1 MAVIQ
6 KQYNYMAFPQ
16 AFSRGNGIP
25 LDNSSLWYSFEEMEN
40 YSKTSVVAY
49 VGQILTLVNEEDNSA
64 KAYIIANAAGDLQEV
79 GSATVGDNRTIVLK
93 DDGALA
99 LKNWG
104 VEYYRWVDAVGEE
117 GQEGYVAGHHEK
129 QVVDAEHPWIAG
141 LEPKAV
147 AGAAGT
153 FELAWYQPSTTTIEG
168 LSSTVS
174 TIRTSVDEIN
184 AALGNAET
192 EGTIR
197 YDIAGKLDKSGGTM
211 TGELKLSDN
220 SKAASEAVVDA
231 KIAEA
236 IGSAGH
242 LKRAIVKNL
251 PEVASADADT
261 IYMVK
266 NESITTGD
274 AYKEYMLINGAF
286 AQIGDTSV
294 NLEPYATKVYA
305 DEKAGEVQTALG
317 THEADAVKHITA
329 DERTA
334 WNNKVD
340 KAEGKSLISDTLIT
354 KVEGLANVKSIGSN
368 LTLSD
373 EGVLSA
379 QDSYQLPIASNTVL
393 GGVMVDGVTIKADA
407 TGKISVPAADG
418 SKAGLLSKE
427 DFVKVQ
433 NIEAGAQKNV
443 IDSVDEAQFAIDGE
457 KKLSLLDVAMS
468 KITGL
473 AEALAGKVAVEEG
486 KSLVSDT
493 LITKLEGIE
502 AGAQA
507 NKIESVKV
515 GGTAL
520 NITDKSVDIP
530 VATNTVLGA
539 VMSSAAENKVTVGT
553 DGIME
558 VNSLNINKLVQTD
571 GDYLILDGGNADGSN
586 ILINNLNVNEVSY

>member
-25 LDNSSLWYSFEEMEN
+25 LDNSSLWYSLEEMEN
-40 YSKTSVVAY
+40 YAKTSVVAY

-79 GSATVGDNRTIVLK
+79 GSATVGDNKTIVLK
-93 DDGALA
+93 EGALA

-104 VEYYRWVDAVGEE
+104 VEYYKWVDAVGEE

-141 LEPKAV
+141 LEPKAI
-147 AGAAGT
+147 AGAAGA
-153 FELAWYQPSTTTIEG
+153 FELAWYQPSTTTVEG

-184 AALGNAET
+184 AALGNADT
-192 EGTIR
+192 AGTIR

-211 TGELKLSDN
+211 TGELKLSDG

-231 KIAEA
+231 KVAEA

-242 LKRAIVKNL
+242 LKREIVKNL
-251 PEVASADADT
+251 PNPASADADT

-266 NESITTGD
+266 DASVTTGD
-274 AYKEYMLINGAF
+274 AYKEYMLIDGAF

-294 NLEPYATKVYA
+294 NLEPYATKDYA
-305 DEKAGEVQTALG
+305 DGKANEVQTALG
-317 THEADAVKHITA
+317 THEADVVKHVTA

-340 KAEGKSLISDTLIT
+340 KAEGKSLISNTLIT
-354 KVEGLANVKSIGSN
+354 KVEGLANVKSIGDN
-368 LTLSD
+368 LTLSE

-379 QDSYQLPIASNTVL
+379 QDSYQLPIASDTVL
-393 GGVMVDGVTIKADA
+393 GGVMVDGITVKVDT
-407 TGKISVPAADG
+407 TGKISVPMADG
-418 SKAGLLSKE
+418 SAAGLLSKE

-443 IDSVDEAQFAIDGE
+443 IDSVDEAQFAINED
-457 KKLSLLDVAMS
+457 KKLSLLNVEMG

-473 AEALAGKVAVEEG
+473 ADALAGKVAVEAG
-486 KSLVSDT
+486 KSLVSNT
-493 LITKLEGIE
+493 LITKLEGIAEGAEVNKLE
-502 AGAQA
+502 A
-507 NKIESVKV
+507 VKVNGVALNIADKAVNIPV
-515 GGTAL
+515 GGT
-520 NITDKSVDIP
+520 
-530 VATNTVLGA
+530 VLGV
-539 VMSSAAENKVTVGT
+539 VMSSDAQNKISIGADGT
-553 DGIME
+553 ME
-558 VNSLNINKLVQTD
+558 VNNVNISKLVQD
-571 GDYLILDGGNADGSN
+571 NDSYLILDGGTS
-586 ILINNLNVNEVSY
+586 L

>member
-40 YSKTSVVAY
+40 YAKTSVVAY
-49 VGQILTLVNEEDNSA
+49 VGQILTLVNEDDNSA

-79 GSATVGDNRTIVLK
+79 GSATIGDNKTIVLK

-104 VEYYRWVDAVGEE
+104 VEYYKWVDAVGEE

-141 LEPKAV
+141 LEPKAI
-147 AGAAGT
+147 AGTDGT
-153 FELAWYQPSTTTIEG
+153 FELAWYQPSTTTVEG

-184 AALGNAET
+184 SALGNAET

-211 TGELKLSDN
+211 TGELKLSDG

-231 KIAEA
+231 KVAEA

-242 LKRAIVKNL
+242 LKREIVKNL
-251 PEVASADADT
+251 PEVASADVDT

-266 NESITTGD
+266 DASVTTGD
-274 AYKEYMLINGAF
+274 AYKEYMVIDGAF

-294 NLEPYATKVYA
+294 NLEPYATKEYA
-305 DEKAGEVQTALG
+305 DGKADEVQTALD

-329 DERTA
+329 EERTA

-354 KVEGLANVKSIGSN
+354 KVEGLANVKSIGDN
-368 LTLSD
+368 LTLSE

-379 QDSYQLPIASNTVL
+379 QDSYQLPVASKTVL
-393 GGVMVDGVTIKADA
+393 GGVMVDDATIKADE
-407 TGKISVPAADG
+407 TGKISVPMATGAV
-418 SKAGLLSKE
+418 AGLISASDFSKIQGIQAE
-427 DFVKVQ
+427 
-433 NIEAGAQKNV
+433 AQKNLFQSV
-443 IDSVDEAQFAIDGE
+443 NESEFEIDDEQKLNLLAIPQE
-457 KKLSLLDVAMS
+457 
-468 KITGL
+468 KITGFDDVL
-473 AEALAGKVAVEEG
+473 KSKVDVETG
-486 KSLVSDT
+486 KSLVENT
-493 LITKLEGIE
+493 LITKLEGVE
-502 AGAQA
+502 EGAQA
-507 NKIESVKV
+507 NKLEAVKVNGVALDIADKAVNIPV
-515 GGTAL
+515 GGT
-520 NITDKSVDIP
+520 
-530 VATNTVLGA
+530 VLGV
-539 VMSSAAENKVTVGT
+539 VMSSDAQNKVAIGADGT
-553 DGIME
+553 ME
-558 VNSLNINKLVQTD
+558 VNNVNVSKLVQD
-571 GDYLILDGGNADGSN
+571 NDSYLILDGGTS
-586 ILINNLNVNEVSY
+586 I

>member
-49 VGQILTLVNEEDNSA
+49 VGQILTLVNETDNSA
-64 KAYIIANAAGDLQEV
+64 KAYIIANADGDLQEV
-79 GSATVGDNRTIVLK
+79 GSATIGDNKTIVLK
-93 DDGALA
+93 EDGALA

-104 VEYYRWVDAVGEE
+104 VEYYKWVDAVGEE

-141 LEPKAV
+141 LEPKAI
-147 AGAAGT
+147 ASAAGT
-153 FELAWYQPSTTTIEG
+153 FELAWYQPSTTTVEG

-184 AALGNAET
+184 AALGSAET

-211 TGELKLSDN
+211 TGELKLSDK

-231 KIAEA
+231 KIAKA

-242 LKRAIVKNL
+242 LKRVIVKNL

-266 NESITTGD
+266 DASVTTGD
-274 AYKEYMLINGAF
+274 AYKEYMLIEGAL
-286 AQIGDTSV
+286 AQFGDTSV

-305 DEKAGEVQTALG
+305 DEKAGEVQTALD
-317 THEADAVKHITA
+317 THEADTVKHVTA

-354 KVEGLANVKSIGSN
+354 KVEGLANVKTIGSN

-379 QDSYQLPIASNTVL
+379 QDSYKLPIASDTVL

-418 SKAGLLSKE
+418 STAGLLSKE

-433 NIEAGAQKNV
+433 NIEAGAQKNA
-443 IDSVDEAQFAIDGE
+443 IDSVDEAQFAIDVD

-468 KITGL
+468 KVTGL
-473 AEALAGKVAVEEG
+473 ADALAGKVAVEEG

-493 LITKLEGIE
+493 LVTKLEGIAEGAEVNKLE
-502 AGAQA
+502 A
-507 NKIESVKV
+507 VKVNGVALDITEKAVNIPV
-515 GGTAL
+515 GGT
-520 NITDKSVDIP
+520 
-530 VATNTVLGA
+530 VLGV
-539 VMSSAAENKVTVGT
+539 VMSSNAQNKISIGADGT
-553 DGIME
+553 ME
-558 VNSLNINKLVQTD
+558 VNNVNVTKLVQD
-571 GDYLILDGGNADGSN
+571 NESYLILDGGTS
-586 ILINNLNVNEVSY
+586 V

>member
-1 MAVIQ
+1 MAVIE
-6 KQYNYMAFPQ
+6 KNGTYMALPMQ
-16 AFSRGNGIP
+16 IRRGNP
-25 LDNSSLWYSFEEMEN
+25 VSLDTTAIWYSFEELQTYASN
-40 YSKTSVVAY
+40 GPTAY
-49 VGQILTLVNEEDNSA
+49 VGQILALVNEEDNSA
-64 KAYIIANAAGDLQEV
+64 KAYIIANTAGDLQEV
-79 GSATVGDNRTIVLK
+79 GSATVGDNKTIVLK

-104 VEYYRWVDAVGEE
+104 VEYYKWVDAVGEE

-129 QVVDAEHPWIAG
+129 QAVDAEHPWIAG
-141 LEPKAV
+141 LEPKAI
-147 AGAAGT
+147 AGADGT
-153 FELAWYQPSTTTIEG
+153 FELAWYQPSTTTVEG

-184 AALGNAET
+184 TALGNAET

-197 YDIAGKLDKSGGTM
+197 YDIAGKLDKAGGTM
-211 TGELKLSDN
+211 TGELKLSDG

-231 KIAEA
+231 KVAEA

-242 LKRAIVKNL
+242 LKRAIVESL

-266 NESITTGD
+266 DANVTTGD
-274 AYKEYMLINGAF
+274 AYKEYMLIDGAF

-294 NLEPYATKVYA
+294 NLEPYATKTYA
-305 DEKAGEVQTALG
+305 DGKAGEVQTALD
-317 THEADAVKHITA
+317 THIADAVKHVTA

-354 KVEGLANVKSIGSN
+354 KVEGLANVKSIGDN

-379 QDSYQLPIASNTVL
+379 QDSYQLPIASDTVL
-393 GGVMVDGVTIKADA
+393 GGVMVDGVTVKADA
-407 TGKISVPAADG
+407 TGKISVPTADG
-418 SKAGLLSKE
+418 STAGLLSKD

-443 IDSVDEAQFAIDGE
+443 IDSVDEAQFAIDE
-457 KKLSLLDVAMS
+457 DKKLSLLDVAMS
-468 KITGL
+468 KVTGL
-473 AEALAGKVAVEEG
+473 ADALAGKVAVEDG

-493 LITKLEGIE
+493 LVTKLEGIAE
-502 AGAQA
+502 GAQV
-507 NKIESVKV
+507 NKLEAVKVNGVALEIADKAVNIPV
-515 GGTAL
+515 GGT
-520 NITDKSVDIP
+520 
-530 VATNTVLGA
+530 VLGV
-539 VMSSAAENKVTVGT
+539 VMSSNAQNKVTIGADGT
-553 DGIME
+553 ME
-558 VNSLNINKLVQTD
+558 VNNVNVTKLVQD
-571 GDYLILDGGNADGSN
+571 NDSYLILDGGTS
-586 ILINNLNVNEVSY
+586 I

>member
-40 YSKTSVVAY
+40 YAKTSVVAY
-49 VGQILTLVNEEDNSA
+49 VGQILTLVNEDDNSA

-79 GSATVGDNRTIVLK
+79 GSATIGDNKTIVLK

-104 VEYYRWVDAVGEE
+104 VEYYKWVDAVGEE

-141 LEPKAV
+141 LEPKAI
-147 AGAAGT
+147 AGTDGT
-153 FELAWYQPSTTTIEG
+153 FELAWYQPSTTTVEG

-184 AALGNAET
+184 SALGNAET

-211 TGELKLSDN
+211 TGELKLSDG

-231 KIAEA
+231 KVAEA

-242 LKRAIVKNL
+242 LKREIVKNL
-251 PEVASADADT
+251 PEVASADVDT

-266 NESITTGD
+266 DASVTTGD
-274 AYKEYMLINGAF
+274 AYKEYMVIDGAF

-294 NLEPYATKVYA
+294 NLEPYATKEYA
-305 DEKAGEVQTALG
+305 DGKADKVQTALD

-329 DERTA
+329 EERTA

-354 KVEGLANVKSIGSN
+354 KVEGLANVKSIGDN
-368 LTLSD
+368 LTLSE

-379 QDSYQLPIASNTVL
+379 QDSYQLPVASKTVL
-393 GGVMVDGVTIKADA
+393 GGVMVDDATIKADE
-407 TGKISVPAADG
+407 TGKISVPMATGAV
-418 SKAGLLSKE
+418 AGLISASDFSKIQGIQAE
-427 DFVKVQ
+427 
-433 NIEAGAQKNV
+433 AQKNLFQSV
-443 IDSVDEAQFAIDGE
+443 NESEFEIDDKQKLNLLAIPQE
-457 KKLSLLDVAMS
+457 
-468 KITGL
+468 KITGFDDVL
-473 AEALAGKVAVEEG
+473 KSKVDVETG
-486 KSLVSDT
+486 KSLVENT
-493 LITKLEGIE
+493 LITKLEGVE
-502 AGAQA
+502 EGAQA
-507 NKIESVKV
+507 NKLEAVKVNGVALDIADKAVNIPV
-515 GGTAL
+515 GGT
-520 NITDKSVDIP
+520 
-530 VATNTVLGA
+530 VLGV
-539 VMSSAAENKVTVGT
+539 VMSSDAQNKVAIGADGT
-553 DGIME
+553 ME
-558 VNSLNINKLVQTD
+558 VNNVNVSKLVQD
-571 GDYLILDGGNADGSN
+571 NDSYLILDGGTS
-586 ILINNLNVNEVSY
+586 I